1 VDLSRADSRERR
13 NTWKNAQ
20 IADISSRTAVERAI
34 ALFRTAMSAG
44 TAAVP
49 ILKRTKADSERRNT
63 YETMSGM

>member
-1 VDLSRADSRERR
+1 LRFTDGRGRR

-20 IADISSRTAVERAI
+20 IADIFSRTAAERAT
-34 ALFRTAMSAG
+34 APFRTAMSAG

>member
-1 VDLSRADSRERR
+1 ME
-13 NTWKNAQ
+13 NAQ

-34 ALFRTAMSAG
+34 ALFKTAMSAG